1 MTDPEGFSHVAYQLD
16 ASELVRMGSP
26 FSITSDAARAFA
38 QKLDRMIWEN
48 VMALPKGHVFA
59 VSPATFDDPDLDPG
73 TMRVTYR
80 TATLA
85 PGQPIPAGWTA
96 YAETV
101 SDD

>member
-1 MTDPEGFSHVAYQLD
+1 MTDPEGFSRVEYEVD
-16 ASELVRMGSP
+16 VSELAKLATP
-26 FSITSDAARAFA
+26 LSITSEAARAFA
-38 QKLDRMIWEN
+38 QKLDRMIWEQ

-59 VSPATFDDPDLDPG
+59 VSPATFDDLDPDPG
-73 TMRVTYR
+73 TTRVTYR